1 VEFALVLYFTI
12 MLLTVVENVLD
23 TKRLMGMED
32 VAKHVREIVLIH
44 ATTYN
49 YLTIRM
55 FMGFVV
61 PQVQLIVANALEHV
75 VVVVAVDTEIV
86 QISIQLLAVVQEV
99 TLDLLARASHVPKL
113 VNMGVVAQHQ
123 TPALVLV
130 DTVAPIVLYLLVIQL
145 VITVERVLT
154 LIPALV
160 QEGTLDQLVITSLAL
175 PHVKME
181 EVVQHQTLAIVLEL
195 DT

>member
-1 VEFALVLYFTI
+1 
-12 MLLTVVENVLD
+12 MD
-23 TKRLMGMED
+23 MED

-55 FMGFVV
+55 LMGFVV

-75 VVVVAVDTEIV
+75 VVVVAVDTELV

-99 TLDLLARASHVPKL
+99 TLDLLAPASHVPKL
-113 VNMGVVAQHQ
+113 VTTGVVAQHQ